1 MSIAGI
7 ASSLL
12 SQLGSLQNT
21 QRSQVQT
28 EFQQLAKDLTSGNLS
43 GAQNDFAALQKNAP
57 GAQANSTSPLTQAFS
72 ALGKDLQSG
81 NLSAAQQDF
90 ATIQQDISATQQTGQ
105 VHHHHHHHQGGGSEV
120 SQSTSGQSS
129 LAQLFST
136 LGQDLQSGNLSSAQQ
151 AYSALQQNLQQFG
164 GNFASSGTA
173 LPSSVSLS
181 A

>member
-7 ASSLL
+7 ASSLF
-12 SQLGSLQNT
+12 SQIGSLQNNPK
-21 QRSQVQT
+21 SQIQT
-28 EFQQLAKDLTSGNLS
+28 EFQQLAQDLTSGNLS
-43 GAQNDFAALQKNAP
+43 GAQSDFAALQKNAP
-57 GAQANSTSPLTQAFS
+57 GAQANSTSPLSQAFS

-90 ATIQQDISATQQTGQ
+90 ATIQQDISAAQQTGQ
-105 VHHHHHHHQGGGSEV
+105 VHHHHHHHGGESQA

-151 AYSALQQNLQQFG
+151 AYSALQQDLQQLG
-164 GNFASSGTA
+164 GNFATSGTA

>member
-7 ASSLL
+7 ASSLF
-12 SQLGSLQNT
+12 SQIGSLQNNPK
-21 QRSQVQT
+21 SQIQT
-28 EFQQLAKDLTSGNLS
+28 EFQQLAQDLTSGNLS
-43 GAQNDFAALQKNAP
+43 GAQSDFAALQENAP
-57 GAQANSTSPLTQAFS
+57 GAQNNGTSPLSQAFS

-90 ATIQQDISATQQTGQ
+90 ATIQQDISAAQQTGQ
-105 VHHHHHHHQGGGSEV
+105 VHHHHHYGGESQV

-151 AYSALQQNLQQFG
+151 AYSALQQNLQQLG
-164 GNFASSGTA
+164 GNFATSGTA